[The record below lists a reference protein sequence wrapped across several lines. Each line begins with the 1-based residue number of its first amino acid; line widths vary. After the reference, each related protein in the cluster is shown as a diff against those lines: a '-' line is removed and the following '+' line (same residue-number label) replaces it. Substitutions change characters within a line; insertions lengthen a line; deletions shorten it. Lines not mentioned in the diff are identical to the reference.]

1 MFEFSVQKYRA
12 NAEPPKT
19 HDAETG
25 VSDFDKLLENNTKDD
40 ENRVAPIAAEPNAVA
55 PMTVIPISA
64 AATAVV
70 ASPPVKAV
78 KKKTVRASH
87 PMKFKITKV
96 ILKQTQKTI
105 YSKFIN
111 ESIKAWTMNIENEKT

>member
-1 MFEFSVQKYRA
+1 MYEFSVQKFRA

-19 HDAETG
+19 DDAETG
-25 VSDFDKLLENNTKDD
+25 VSDFDKLLENNTNDD

-55 PMTVIPISA
+55 PMPVIPISAAA

-70 ASPPVKAV
+70 ASPPAKAV

-105 YSKFIN
+105 YTQNS
-111 ESIKAWTMNIENEKT
+111 EMNQLWHER

>member
-1 MFEFSVQKYRA
+1 MFEFPIQKFRA

-19 HDAETG
+19 DDAETG
-25 VSDFDKLLENNTKDD
+25 VSEFDKLLENNTNDE
-40 ENRVAPIAAEPNAVA
+40 ENRVAPIVAAPNAVA
-55 PMTVIPISA
+55 PITVAPISGA
-64 AATAVV
+64 AAVV

-96 ILKQTQKTI
+96 ILKQTQKNNLPKIHT
-105 YSKFIN
+105 N
-111 ESIKAWTMNIENEKT
+111 QLRHER